1 MDSYPSDQRVKELK
15 VSEISMLISAI
26 SMGCVG
32 LFVTLLSK
40 YPIYTIVLLRGIFGS
55 IFLTL
60 FMIRK
65 RSFSKSF
72 LKKSFKTHWKP
83 LLIIGL
89 INPLVI
95 YFYFITINT
104 SGYAIAAFL
113 LYTGG
118 IFFIFFVMIT
128 KTEHISKI
136 TILSFALAI
145 AGVAIIMEF
154 WTEQGQYIGLFTGL
168 LSGLTLGTLTFYKK
182 RIYVKRKTMEF
193 KLEERGDFDM
203 FLAWFPTLFL
213 VVLFLPLGGSD
224 LGRLTTLDL
233 IYAILLGLIPTAIAF
248 TLYNVGVK
256 NDKGGNIVILSYF
269 EPIIAMINTIIFLG
283 ALSIFTIIGGAFI
296 VVANVIILKFSK

>member
-1 MDSYPSDQRVKELK
+1 MNQSSNQYGKNIKISK
-15 VSEISMLISAI
+15 ISMVISALA
-26 SMGCVG
+26 MGNIG

-40 YPIYTIVLLRGIFGS
+40 YPIYTIVLLRGIFGT

-60 FMIRK
+60 FMLK
-65 RSFSKSF
+65 SKSFSKGFFKQSF
-72 LKKSFKTHWKP
+72 NSHWKP
-83 LLIIGL
+83 LLIIGFV
-89 INPLVI
+89 NPLVI
-95 YFYFITINT
+95 YFYFITILM

-128 KTEHISKI
+128 KTEKI
-136 TILSFALAI
+136 TKITLLSFALAI
-145 AGVAIIMEF
+145 AGVAFIMEF
-154 WTEQGQYIGLFTGL
+154 WTGQGQYIGLLTGL

-182 RIYVKRKTMEF
+182 KIYIKRKTIDV
-193 KLEERGDFDM
+193 KEEGDFDT

-233 IYAILLGLIPTAIAF
+233 IFAILLGLIPTAIAF

-269 EPIIAMINTIIFLG
+269 EPIMATINTIIFLR

-296 VVANVIILKFSK
+296 VAANIIILKFSK